1 MNFDKE
7 CSEEIEAMQED
18 ETFQKTSVAWQLM
31 ANEHKY
37 SYHFKWMGLPFIQM
51 PQDIVAIQEVIW
63 EEKPDFVIETG
74 VARGG
79 GVVFYAS
86 LLEAM
91 GHGYVIGIDIDI
103 REQNRLA
110 IEAHQLFKRIILLEG
125 SSTNEVIVESVKGLC
140 EGYLG
145 EKVVVIL
152 DSLHTHAHVL
162 KELELYSKIAD
173 YIIVLD
179 TIIEF
184 MPEFPDR
191 PWGKGNNPYTAVQ
204 TFLKNNDEFEVDE
217 RYEKLMI
224 STAPSGYLK
233 RVK

>member
-31 ANEHKY
+31 ANKHKY

-91 GHGYVIGIDIDI
+91 GHGKVIGIDIDI
-103 REQNRLA
+103 REHNRLA
-110 IEAHQLFKRIILLEG
+110 IEAHPMFKRIILLEG

-140 EGYLG
+140 EDK
-145 EKVVVIL
+145 KVVVIL

-162 KELELYSKIAD
+162 QELARYSRIAS

-184 MPEFPDR
+184 MPEGSFPDR

-233 RVK
+233 RIK